1 MVFDRVVRKGARVK
15 QIRKL
20 QSWSRQKLADRPI
33 LQNVLVLFTGTAAA
47 QAFAM
52 AAALITARLFTP
64 EAFGQFAIYGAIT
77 GVIITIANL
86 RYDMTIVL
94 PETDDEARVIARLAM
109 RANIVI
115 SLLTVIAALA
125 LRGVVIDIWGSE
137 ELAFWLPVGGLTVF
151 LSAAVAIMQYW
162 FNRKVDYKTISI
174 NRFQQT
180 AGSSGG
186 EVLLGAF
193 GLRSMAG
200 LLWGVLLGQI
210 WAFGNLWRKS
220 KSLRQPVAS
229 NTPSMREMAKRY
241 KKMPLLNLPNALIDA
256 VRLNGI
262 VLLIGTIALGAVGQ
276 FNLAWQSMQVPIG
289 LINGAISQVF
299 FERLARVER
308 GSMRPLVRATI
319 KRAFLLGLPP
329 FIIIY
334 IIAPWIFTFVFGSQ
348 WNMVGDI
355 ARALTPWLAL
365 MLVTSPVSTVF
376 VVTFKQHWM
385 LIFSIFFMIFPLGW
399 LYFSPLS
406 LIPTLTVLGWL
417 MAGML
422 IINLFLVDLAATY
435 YDREAVE
442 KESSAEMLA
451 QEKTAAEKIAE
462 NIVEAIEKEEED

>member
-1 MVFDRVVRKGARVK
+1 MRVQRIKRLPEW
-15 QIRKL
+15 IRQQL
-20 QSWSRQKLADRPI
+20 TDRPI

-115 SLLTVIAALA
+115 SLLTVVAALA

-137 ELAFWLPVGGLTVF
+137 ELAFWLPLGGLTVF
-151 LSAAVAIMQYW
+151 LNAAVTIMQYW

-186 EVLLGAF
+186 EVLFGAF

-229 NTPSMREMAKRY
+229 NTPSMWEMAKRY

-334 IIAPWIFTFVFGSQ
+334 IIAPWIFTFVFGPQ

-385 LIFSIFFMIFPLGW
+385 LVFSIFFMIFPLGW